1 METDSGQGLAVEVIV
16 ADRTQQQIT
25 GGNIVNSI
33 SKIKS
38 NTVL

>member
-1 METDSGQGLAVEVIV
+1 METDSGQGLAVEIVV

-25 GGNIVNSI
+25 GGNTVNLI
-33 SKIKS
+33 SEMKS